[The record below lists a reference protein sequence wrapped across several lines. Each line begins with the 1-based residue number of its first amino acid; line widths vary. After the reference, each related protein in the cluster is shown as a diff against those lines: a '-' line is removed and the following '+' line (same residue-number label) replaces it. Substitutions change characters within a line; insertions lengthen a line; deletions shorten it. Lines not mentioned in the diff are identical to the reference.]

1 VANSGRMRPQR
12 CILRNLV
19 RAYVLSS
26 GLNPENLVR
35 AETALDELLDSIPPD
50 DQRDVANQ
58 ELHWWKLAVLRRRN
72 ASEDTLFETFR
83 SIIENME
90 FTEDN
95 VTKYIYIVLGIV
107 LGYLLIDFTCSAFCS
122 I

>member
-1 VANSGRMRPQR
+1 MARS
-12 CILRNLV
+12 
-19 RAYVLSS
+19 A
-26 GLNPENLVR
+26 
-35 AETALDELLDSIPPD
+35 
-50 DQRDVANQ
+50 
-58 ELHWWKLAVLRRRN
+58 
-72 ASEDTLFETFR
+72 FR

-107 LGYLLIDFTCSAFCS
+107 LGYLLIDLTCPASCS